1 VPPALY
7 ACPSCG
13 ERVTDFLRQ
22 YAETE
27 LDGKYHVMA
36 LLGIGGMGEVYKA
49 IHVHLDALRVIKL
62 MRGNLVSE
70 PGVRER
76 FLREARLATRIQHQN
91 VAALFDFSS
100 LPDGSWYMVWEY
112 IDGVNLAQFVRE
124 RGRLAPGH
132 AVQLAI
138 QALQGFDAIHRAGI
152 VHRDVSPE
160 NMMITR
166 LDDGTDRVKII
177 DLGVAKQQDD
187 QGEQQTKTGVFVGK
201 LKYASPEQLGSLKG
215 GDKIDGRADL
225 YSFGLVLYEMLAGVA
240 PYQAETPHHY
250 LMMHLSQPAPPIA
263 RVSPGSSV
271 PPSLEA
277 VVLKALEKNRANR
290 YQSAIEFA
298 QALSSLS
305 LPVIDAATAIET
317 LPPSSMIPT
326 AMTPFPQSATPYPRP
341 QTPSPELTRYR
352 TTSETPKPGAPHRRN
367 IDVDP
372 AQARRREL
380 LEQIQQLL
388 AARQLQL
395 ADVTLQNL
403 KMHLGVRAE
412 SDADFRR
419 VRDELEQGASEA
431 KRWYASEIQR
441 ARDGGQP
448 KEVARLVEER
458 EQTLGRRL
466 SDPAVKL
473 EAEQWLRRRS
483 ELLDKTRTWINAE
496 SYASAREMLEDLA
509 THLGMGGVKDEEYL
523 AVEQS
528 FHHAMRETN
537 ARLAKSIAKAKDS
550 RDVEGLQKLLAWRE
564 TKFGTR
570 LEKDPAIGDA
580 EEWLRQRRRA
590 SGPAFSQPTSGGRGG
605 KIAAVL
611 IFVAL
616 AGAGGWFYRDAIL
629 EKVEET
635 APPEATKA
643 IREIAQPK
651 PAPPPPPARRADAPP
666 LLSDAVKASEGHA
679 WTNPK
684 DGAEYLWV
692 PQTWLLIGCV
702 SGDDACAADE
712 KPAHTVGV
720 AGFWM
725 ARDEVSIEA
734 FAKWAAA
741 AGVVA
746 EPAPKG
752 AVESG
757 PDADSVGRKR
767 KEGTSWASPQKK
779 DQPGDP
785 SWPVALVTWDEAAAY
800 CKAAGGRLPTE
811 AEWEAVARERDVRS
825 VWPWGADA
833 KAPAG
838 VANTPGKGESFPAF
852 APVGSF
858 PANRLGLRDVAG
870 NVWEWTADWYAPDY
884 YAKSPD
890 EKVAGPESGEL
901 RVIRGGS
908 WASGPAELRVS
919 ARRALAPAE
928 RSLTV
933 GFRCVADE

>member
-1 VPPALY
+1 M
-7 ACPSCG
+7 
-13 ERVTDFLRQ
+13 TDFLRQ
-22 YAETE
+22 YSETE
-27 LDGKYHVMA
+27 LDGKYHVMS

-62 MRGNLVSE
+62 MRANLVAE

-76 FLREARLATRIQHQN
+76 FLREARLATKIQHQN

-124 RGRLAPGH
+124 RGRLAPAH

-160 NMMITR
+160 NLMITR
-166 LDDGTDRVKII
+166 LDDGTDRLKII

-201 LKYASPEQLGSLKG
+201 LKYASPEQLGALKG
-215 GDKIDGRADL
+215 GEKIDGRADL

-240 PYQAETPHHY
+240 PFQAETPHHY
-250 LMMHLSQPAPPIA
+250 LMMHLSQAAPPIA
-263 RVSPGSSV
+263 KMSPGSSV
-271 PPSLEA
+271 PPALEA
-277 VVLKALEKNRANR
+277 IVLKALEKNRTNR
-290 YQSAIEFA
+290 YQTAIEFA
-298 QALSSLS
+298 QALASIP
-305 LPVIDAATAIET
+305 LPLIDAATAVET
-317 LPPSSMIPT
+317 LPPSAMLPT
-326 AMTPFPQSATPYPRP
+326 ALTPMPPSATPYPKL

-352 TTSETPKPGAPHRRN
+352 PSETPKPGTHHRKS

-372 AQARRREL
+372 ALARRREL

-388 AARQLQL
+388 AARAFQQ

-419 VRDELEQGASEA
+419 VREELDRGAA
-431 KRWYASEIQR
+431 DIARWYATEIQR
-441 ARDGGQP
+441 ARDNGQP
-448 KEVARLVEER
+448 KEVARLLDER
-458 EQTLGRRL
+458 EQALGRRL
-466 SDPAVKL
+466 ADPAVRV

-483 ELLDKTRTWINAE
+483 ELLERARSWINAE

-509 THLGMGGVKDEEYL
+509 THLGMGAVKDDEFL

-537 ARLAKSIAKAKDS
+537 ARLAKSIAKARDA
-550 RDVEGLQKLLAWRE
+550 RDVEGVQKLLAWRE
-564 TKFGTR
+564 TKYGVR
-570 LEKDPAIGDA
+570 LEKDPAVLGA

-590 SGPAFSQPTSGGRGG
+590 SAPVLAQTSTKGRGG
-605 KIAAVL
+605 TIAAIVVGL
-611 IFVAL
+611 
-616 AGAGGWFYRDAIL
+616 AIL
-629 EKVEET
+629 GAAGWYFRDSIVQKVEEA

-643 IREIAQPK
+643 IREIAKPK
-651 PAPPPPPARRADAPP
+651 EQPPPPPPPRPADAPP
-666 LLSDAVKASEGHA
+666 LLSEVAKAKEGST

-684 DGAEYLWV
+684 EGREYLWV

-702 SGDDACAADE
+702 SGDEACANDE

-720 AGFWM
+720 RGFWM
-725 ARDEVSIEA
+725 ARDEVTIEA
-734 FAKWAAA
+734 FSKWAAA
-741 AGVVA
+741 NGVVA
-746 EPAPKG
+746 EPAAKG
-752 AVESG
+752 TAETG
-757 PDADSVGRKR
+757 PDAVAVGKKR
-767 KEGTSWASPQKK
+767 REGTSWASPMKK
-779 DQPGDP
+779 GEPGDP
-785 SWPVALVTWDEAAAY
+785 AWPVALVTWDEAAAY

-825 VWPWGADA
+825 VWPWGGEER
-833 KAPAG
+833 APAG
-838 VANTPGKGESFPAF
+838 SANVPGRGDSFPAF
-852 APVGSF
+852 APAGSF
-858 PANRLGLRDVAG
+858 PANRLGIRDLAG
-870 NVWEWTADWYAPDY
+870 NVWEWTADWYGADFY
-884 YAKSPD
+884 SKSP
-890 EKVAGPESGEL
+890 EERVTGPEAGEL
-901 RVIRGGS
+901 RVVRGGS
-908 WASGPAELRVS
+908 WASAGGALRVS
-919 ARRALAPAE
+919 ARRALAPSE

-933 GFRCVADE
+933 GFRCAVDE